1 MNHVAKS
8 LDIRLNRH
16 MYRGYETPD
25 TPAEDEAHP
34 PEQWCKFVSRGKTT
48 CAVRG
53 FMTKRLLC
61 DQQDMTR

>member
-1 MNHVAKS
+1 MS
-8 LDIRLNRH
+8 ITRTPDIRLNRH
-16 MYRGYETPD
+16 MCRGYEMPD

-34 PEQWCKFVSRGKTT
+34 PEQWRKFVNQEKIT

-61 DQQDMTR
+61 DQQERG

>member
-1 MNHVAKS
+1 MPTTRPPH
-8 LDIRLNRH
+8 IRLNRH

-25 TPAEDEAHP
+25 TPAEDGTHP
-34 PEQWCKFVSRGKTT
+34 SEQWRKFVDQGKTT
-48 CAVRG
+48 CVVRG